1 MRRCLAEVAGHF
13 SVLVTLLTIVGNEM
27 VQHLLVPFHLFGSY
41 VGDLV
46 GFLIG
51 LIWGEEFNT

>member
-27 VQHLLVPFHLFGSY
+27 VQHLLVPFHIFGSY

-46 GFLIG
+46 GF
-51 LIWGEEFNT
+51 